1 MIVREG
7 WAMWLDMNIILPPF
21 VGVILKVRVGLDT
34 VFMDVIAVIHN
45 QRLQSKLVDYNF
57 EYCNA
62 VLGFHKS

>member
-45 QRLQSKLVDYNF
+45 QRLQSKLVDYNC

-62 VLGFHKS
+62 VIGFHKS